1 MFCAYVQITDISSKD
16 SNVSLF
22 KYPNAG
28 FILIFTHFSH
38 KHLKQH
44 YQQYLEVKKKIAPNA
59 QKYQDSESRR
69 ALSTMR
75 AFSFLARTQAQDDK
89 FLQPVVYATSK

>member
-44 YQQYLEVKKKIAPNA
+44 YQQYLEVKKKLPPMLKNIKILNQEGHYLPCGH
-59 QKYQDSESRR
+59 
-69 ALSTMR
+69 L
-75 AFSFLARTQAQDDK
+75 AFWLGPKPKMTNSYNQ
-89 FLQPVVYATSK
+89 